1 MTVCEVKT
9 VYGTLTAYDTVTV
22 YGTITMYDG
31 IVTVND
37 SVLTIDVQSLEH
49 SIHTNIFTTSMRFI
63 VYGDSVWSSHTVYDS
78 VWSCDSMWY
87 TDSI

>member
-37 SVLTIDVQSLEH
+37 SVLTIDVQSLELQCA
-49 SIHTNIFTTSMRFI
+49 SLYMVT
-63 VYGDSVWSSHTVYDS
+63 VCGSSHTVYDS
-78 VWSCDSMWY
+78 VWSCDSM
-87 TDSI
+87 